1 MYVRKDSGGG
11 EGRLKVTQMEELKN
25 VAFTLR
31 DLRQQ
36 TRGWQGGGGGRYQT
50 PNTLKFSVISR
61 VMEYFFQQLSIT
73 QKEASKSSD
82 LRFSVLRLI
91 FFNYFQLDNTLLYVL
106 LSYMSYRTVGH
117 IVP

>member
-1 MYVRKDSGGG
+1 MYVRKDPGGG
-11 EGRLKVTQMEELKN
+11 EGRLKVTQMGELRN

-31 DLRQQ
+31 DLRKETNFFYLRQQ

-61 VMEYFFQQLSIT
+61 VMEYFFHPLSVA
-73 QKEASKSSD
+73 QKEASKSSV

-91 FFNYFQLDNTLLYVL
+91 F
-106 LSYMSYRTVGH
+106 
-117 IVP
+117 